1 MEKSKDNRFVI
12 IVRIEKYIEHM
23 LTILLKLPR
32 TEKFSIGTE
41 VKTSMYEM
49 MKNILLASK
58 IDKNKRLSIYNIVD
72 SNIYYQRICIRI
84 MYNQKWI
91 DEKKYKHSNELLAE
105 IGKILGG
112 LIKSLEGRNMPK
124 TIKNIYD
131 NSVSFENLLKAH
143 KKARCGKR
151 EKKKIILF
159 ELKLEQELLELEK
172 KLKNGTYKHGG
183 YTKFKIYEPKER
195 IIMASEYKDRVVHR
209 WYVEKFIKPY
219 FVPQFISTSYAGIE
233 GRGMHKASKD
243 VQKAMRSAKSK
254 WKNYYILKMDV
265 TKYFQNIDK
274 RILWEILKRKMKDK
288 KLLWLTREI
297 LLSTE
302 GIVGLPL
309 GNYTSQMFANIYLN
323 ELDQYVK
330 HKLKCRYYY
339 RYMDDMVI
347 MCENKE
353 IAKDSLN
360 NITKFLKENLKLT
373 LNSKTRIFKD
383 IQGVNFCGYK
393 INEKRLKIRHTSK
406 CRMKRK
412 LKRYTRQLK
421 EGKITL
427 PEIQRSIAGWLGY
440 VKHADSYNLRKSM
453 FYIEG

>member
-1 MEKSKDNRFVI
+1 
-12 IVRIEKYIEHM
+12 
-23 LTILLKLPR
+23 
-32 TEKFSIGTE
+32 
-41 VKTSMYEM
+41 
-49 MKNILLASK
+49 
-58 IDKNKRLSIYNIVD
+58 
-72 SNIYYQRICIRI
+72 
-84 MYNQKWI
+84 
-91 DEKKYKHSNELLAE
+91 
-105 IGKILGG
+105 
-112 LIKSLEGRNMPK
+112 MPK

-131 NSVSFENLLKAH
+131 KAVSFEKILIAH
-143 KKARCGKR
+143 KKARRGKR
-151 EKKKIILF
+151 EKKEVILF
-159 ELKLEQELLELEK
+159 ELNFENEILKLEEQLKHCKYKPEK
-172 KLKNGTYKHGG
+172 YKV
-183 YTKFKIYEPKER
+183 FRIFEPKER
-195 IIMASEYKDRVVHR
+195 IIMASPYCDRVVHQ
-209 WYVEKFIKPY
+209 WYVENFIKPY
-219 FVPQFISTSYAGIE
+219 FVPQFIHTSYAGIE

-243 VQKAMRSAKSK
+243 VQRAMRGAKSK
-254 WKNYYILKMDV
+254 WNNYYILKMDV

-274 RILWEILKRKMKDK
+274 RILWDILKRKIKDK

-302 GIVGLPL
+302 GMVGLPL

-330 HKLKCRYYY
+330 HKLKCQYYY

-353 IAKDSLN
+353 VAKDNLT

-412 LKRYTRQLK
+412 LKRYTKQLK

-427 PEIQRSIAGWLGY
+427 LEIQRSIAGWLGY

>member
-1 MEKSKDNRFVI
+1 
-12 IVRIEKYIEHM
+12 
-23 LTILLKLPR
+23 
-32 TEKFSIGTE
+32 
-41 VKTSMYEM
+41 
-49 MKNILLASK
+49 
-58 IDKNKRLSIYNIVD
+58 
-72 SNIYYQRICIRI
+72 
-84 MYNQKWI
+84 
-91 DEKKYKHSNELLAE
+91 
-105 IGKILGG
+105 
-112 LIKSLEGRNMPK
+112 MPK

-195 IIMASEYKDRVVHR
+195 IIMASEYKDRVVHQ
-209 WYVEKFIKPY
+209 WYVEKFINPY

-243 VQKAMRSAKSK
+243 VQNAMRSAKSK

-274 RILWEILKRKMKDK
+274 RILWKILKRKMKDK

-302 GIVGLPL
+302 GMVGLPL

-330 HKLKCRYYY
+330 HKLKCKYYY
-339 RYMDDMVI
+339 RYMDG
-347 MCENKE
+347 
-353 IAKDSLN
+353 A
-360 NITKFLKENLKLT
+360 
-373 LNSKTRIFKD
+373 TRF
-383 IQGVNFCGYK
+383 
-393 INEKRLKIRHTSK
+393 
-406 CRMKRK
+406 
-412 LKRYTRQLK
+412 
-421 EGKITL
+421 
-427 PEIQRSIAGWLGY
+427 
-440 VKHADSYNLRKSM
+440 
-453 FYIEG
+453 

>member
-1 MEKSKDNRFVI
+1 
-12 IVRIEKYIEHM
+12 
-23 LTILLKLPR
+23 
-32 TEKFSIGTE
+32 
-41 VKTSMYEM
+41 
-49 MKNILLASK
+49 
-58 IDKNKRLSIYNIVD
+58 
-72 SNIYYQRICIRI
+72 
-84 MYNQKWI
+84 
-91 DEKKYKHSNELLAE
+91 
-105 IGKILGG
+105 
-112 LIKSLEGRNMPK
+112 MPK

-195 IIMASEYKDRVVHR
+195 IIMASEYKDRVVHQ
-209 WYVEKFIKPY
+209 WYVEKFINPY

-243 VQKAMRSAKSK
+243 VQNAMRSAKSK

-274 RILWEILKRKMKDK
+274 RILWKILKRKMKDK

-302 GIVGLPL
+302 GMVGLPL

-323 ELDQYVK
+323 EVDWYVK
-330 HKLKCRYYY
+330 QELHIKYYS
-339 RYMDDMVI
+339 RYMDDSVI
-347 MCENKE
+347 LVK
-353 IAKDSLN
+353 
-360 NITKFLKENLKLT
+360 TKQEAINVLEKIKKYLKENLELE
-373 LNSKTRIFKD
+373 LNRKTQIFKSL
-383 IQGVNFCGYK
+383 QGVNYCGYK
-393 INEKRLKIRHTSK
+393 INEYRLKIRDKGKKKLKKKIKYLRYEIKNGKMTSK
-406 CRMKRK
+406 DA
-412 LKRYTRQLK
+412 KRYL
-421 EGKITL
+421 
-427 PEIQRSIAGWLGY
+427 AGHLGY
-440 VKHADSYNLRKSM
+440 LKIANTYNLEKKL
-453 FYIEG
+453 FNT

>member
-1 MEKSKDNRFVI
+1 
-12 IVRIEKYIEHM
+12 
-23 LTILLKLPR
+23 
-32 TEKFSIGTE
+32 
-41 VKTSMYEM
+41 
-49 MKNILLASK
+49 
-58 IDKNKRLSIYNIVD
+58 
-72 SNIYYQRICIRI
+72 
-84 MYNQKWI
+84 
-91 DEKKYKHSNELLAE
+91 
-105 IGKILGG
+105 
-112 LIKSLEGRNMPK
+112 MPK

-172 KLKNGTYKHGG
+172 QLKNGTYKHGG

-195 IIMASEYKDRVVHR
+195 IIMASEYKDRVVHQ

-274 RILWEILKRKMKDK
+274 RILLEILKRKMKDK

-302 GIVGLPL
+302 GMVGLPL
-309 GNYTSQMFANIYLN
+309 GNYTSQKFANIYLN

-330 HKLKCRYYY
+330 HKLKCKYYY

-440 VKHADSYNLRKSM
+440 VKHANSYNLRKSM